1 MGTQLAAYAWLQAQS
16 RWESEADCAFQPRAH
31 STCPSENRDIR
42 QKRLPRSPD
51 RPGHTSLSAKPPGD
65 CFAVPRPS
73 SSSCRWSYRTR
84 PTTAADHRPLPL
96 RRDRSSA
103 PSSSL
108 LAARESVQVY
118 MPPTRTRARMKEEVP
133 PSVSAAT
140 QASSPPEPPSSAS
153 RETIV
158 TAPAIDTTP
167 NTSPTF
173 QAGSKTPSR
182 RVLRLK
188 CPSCS
193 DYPDGFR
200 SEHELRRHTNRVHRK
215 TRKVWMTIDTSPD
228 KSFLANCKSCQTGK
242 RYNECYNAASHL
254 RRMHF
259 HPHKRGERKMTA
271 AEARRGGKP
280 GDLDPPMDVLKAN
293 WLREVD
299 EILGDDNEPT
309 GEDVDNASMSP
320 PQMHPPPRAQPQ
332 PPMQAPPQIPPLLQP
347 LLQPQ
352 PPALQQPTTNISD
365 GKAPPTPTT
374 PSTRSM
380 AIDSI
385 VDKMD
390 AS

>member
-1 MGTQLAAYAWLQAQS
+1 VTTA
-16 RWESEADCAFQPRAH
+16 
-31 STCPSENRDIR
+31 TPS
-42 QKRLPRSPD
+42 
-51 RPGHTSLSAKPPGD
+51 HTSDPPD
-65 CFAVPRPS
+65 PLPS
-73 SSSCRWSYRTR
+73 KETIIPAPP
-84 PTTAADHRPLPL
+84 PTTT
-96 RRDRSSA
+96 
-103 PSSSL
+103 PS
-108 LAARESVQVY
+108 
-118 MPPTRTRARMKEEVP
+118 
-133 PSVSAAT
+133 
-140 QASSPPEPPSSAS
+140 
-153 RETIV
+153 
-158 TAPAIDTTP
+158 
-167 NTSPTF
+167 TSPTF
-173 QAGSKTPSR
+173 NPSAKTPSR

-228 KSFLANCKSCQTGK
+228 KSFLANCKACQTGK

-280 GDLDPPMDVLKAN
+280 GDLDPPMDVLKSN

-299 EILGDDNEPT
+299 EVIGEGDDDDISLDDGRNDSVGQPSPQPQSYIQVEP
-309 GEDVDNASMSP
+309 
-320 PQMHPPPRAQPQ
+320 RRQPQ
-332 PPMQAPPQIPPLLQP
+332 PQLQSIAPPQQPLPSLPQPQLLPQPAQSHLQP
-347 LLQPQ
+347 VAQIQPQ
-352 PPALQQPTTNISD
+352 PTLAKPAS
-365 GKAPPTPTT
+365 KAPPSPTN

-385 VDKMD
+385 VDKVD